1 MRTKPEKT
9 FRLITFLLLLLFS
22 SVYAKTAAGKKTA
35 EK

>member
-1 MRTKPEKT
+1 MRTKPEKI
-9 FRLITFLLLLLFS
+9 FRLISFLLLLFS